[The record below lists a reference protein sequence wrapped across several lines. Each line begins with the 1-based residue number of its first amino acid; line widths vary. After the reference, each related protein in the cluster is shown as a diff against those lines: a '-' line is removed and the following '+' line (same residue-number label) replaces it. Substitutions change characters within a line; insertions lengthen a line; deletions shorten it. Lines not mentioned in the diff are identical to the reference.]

1 MRKKLGDWFKV
12 LQLLKVGPNAKKIS
26 ENDPE
31 MLESDMLSST
41 AGAGS
46 DIQLEEA
53 YNEIGEYYVERQRWD
68 TAVKYFI
75 MGRNLIRQA
84 ECYYILED
92 YDSLCKVLDQLPEN
106 SEMLPVFLFLV
117 LIMIYFYFIFSFFLL
132 ILKKLA
138 IMFESVGMCKEACE
152 AYLKAQNVKS
162 AVDCCVKLNQWDEGI
177 RLAKQYNITH
187 VDNLLAKQANIF
199 LEQNKVFNAIELY
212 RKARHYLDA
221 ARHMFEARI

>member
-117 LIMIYFYFIFSFFLL
+117 SIMIYFYFIFSFF
-132 ILKKLA
+132 
-138 IMFESVGMCKEACE
+138 C
-152 AYLKAQNVKS
+152 
-162 AVDCCVKLNQWDEGI
+162 
-177 RLAKQYNITH
+177 
-187 VDNLLAKQANIF
+187 
-199 LEQNKVFNAIELY
+199 
-212 RKARHYLDA
+212 
-221 ARHMFEARI
+221 